1 MIDFVNN
8 SEPDLTAENL
18 NKMQQDI
25 GTIVSPIEPQGAE
38 RLKGWIKKGKNLIS
52 IEGLSNTAINESTGG
67 VDYNTTRLC
76 SNYIYLLKGIYSIS
90 CNLSRFAYAIYDE
103 KKQFNK
109 FIGWNSFP
117 NQFTIEKNCY
127 VRIEFVKNADGSVKI
142 TKNDISTLQ
151 LEQNSEVTEYEE
163 YIEPKT
169 YVLNNNNIYEEFM
182 KCENIAENWGKG
194 LLGYKYMLNNNF
206 LIYTGT
212 VVANFKNGSLNL
224 DVSELNLV
232 TKPYSVQITPSSQL
246 YGMRYDF
253 DNSSSTNLRIEIF
266 NNGQIYPY
274 NGNIRFSTT
283 IYGETK

>member
-1 MIDFVNN
+1 MVNF
-8 SEPDLTAENL
+8 ENRVTPL
-18 NKMQQDI
+18 NDTNLIKMQQDI
-25 GTIVSPIEPQGAE
+25 GTIVSPTEPQGAE
-38 RLKGWIKKGKNLIS
+38 RLKVWVRKGKNLFDKNNI
-52 IEGLSNTAINESTGG
+52 LSG
-67 VDYNTTRLC
+67 
-76 SNYIYLLKGIYSIS
+76 YLLSEDGAITQNATYFVSAEYIPVLAETDIVVSSAITDIYRIAEYDNNKNFIKRTFNDNPSTRYKIKTTSTTAYIKIS
-90 CNLSRFAYAIYDE
+90 C
-103 KKQFNK
+103 
-109 FIGWNSFP
+109 
-117 NQFTIEKNCY
+117 
-127 VRIEFVKNADGSVKI
+127 
-142 TKNDISTLQ
+142 TLAQ
-151 LEQNSEVTEYEE
+151 VDNIQVEQNSEATKYEE

-182 KCENIAENWGKG
+182 KCENIAENWEKI

-246 YGMRYDF
+246 YGMRYDL
-253 DNSSSTNLRIEIF
+253 DNSSSTNLKIEIF